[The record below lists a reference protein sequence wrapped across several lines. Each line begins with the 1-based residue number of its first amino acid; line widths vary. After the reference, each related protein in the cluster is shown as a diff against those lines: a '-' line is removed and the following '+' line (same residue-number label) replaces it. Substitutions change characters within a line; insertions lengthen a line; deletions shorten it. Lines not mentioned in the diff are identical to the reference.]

1 MDAGSFSRVSK
12 AKREAQPISRSKDD
26 RMGRVLSSQ
35 DAASVQELKAS
46 ALRCHTPKQF
56 RTLLTSLQTVLPYQ
70 NLACGWGYPAS
81 STIGFFYNH
90 SYPREFVRWY
100 LTKGMLKNGP
110 VFHEWLRTNKAQ
122 VTADVMRRMA
132 NQVDPELLERV
143 ERLNLQ
149 YTLGGGLLTQDLWVY
164 FAVNMDSEQSCRTHL
179 KRFQM
184 LVPILSQALTRACP
198 RPLLTKREITILERR
213 SMGELIKQ
221 IAVAQGISDRTV
233 RMHLQR
239 IKKKL
244 YTDDLVNAVV
254 IAVRSGMLDQTWKEW
269 RWQSESVSSG

>member
-1 MDAGSFSRVSK
+1 MDSNSFSRVSR
-12 AKREAQPISRSKDD
+12 AKRGAQPASRSKDD

-35 DAASVQELKAS
+35 DAVSLHKLKTS
-46 ALRCHTPKQF
+46 ALRCRTPKQF
-56 RTLLTSLQTVLPYQ
+56 RTLLNSLQTVLPYR

-81 STIGFFYNH
+81 AAIGFFYNH
-90 SYPREFVRWY
+90 SYPREFMRWY
-100 LTKGMLKNGP
+100 LTKGMLRDGP

-122 VTADVMRRMA
+122 VTVDVMRRMA
-132 NQVDPELLERV
+132 TQFDPDLLERV

-149 YTLGGGLLTQDLWVY
+149 YTLGGGLLTEDHWVF
-164 FAVNMDSEQSCRTHL
+164 FAVNMDSEQSCRTYL
-179 KRFQM
+179 KRFQV
-184 LVPILSQALTRACP
+184 LVPMLCQTLTRACP
-198 RPLLTKREITILERR
+198 RPLLTKRETTILERR

-221 IAVAQGISDRTV
+221 IAAAQGISDRTV

-254 IAVRSGMLDQTWKEW
+254 IAVQSGMLDQSWKEW
-269 RWQSESVSSG
+269 RWQSESISSR